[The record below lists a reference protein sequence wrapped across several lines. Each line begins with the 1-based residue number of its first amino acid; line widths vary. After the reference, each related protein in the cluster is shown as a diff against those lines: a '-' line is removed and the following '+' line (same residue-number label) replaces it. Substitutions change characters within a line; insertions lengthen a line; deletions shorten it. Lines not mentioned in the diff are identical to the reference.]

1 MPPRSENW
9 SSVVPDEPGFVHA
22 KDGTAPLASA
32 VDQNSHH
39 VVATKAKVVTTAR
52 QPARHTRATRKHR
65 PKLRFGLHGW
75 SGVVSTTFTLAA
87 ALAAH
92 RYSESAWS
100 STLSICAA
108 ITASISAS
116 SGVPLI
122 GQAPVRTV
130 ISKNVIPPHREAFR
144 RTASSVYYLSSRI
157 AWNHI
162 RRYFGG
168 LGSSNNDNTA
178 LAMLDWTWGCFAI
191 LYAIRYFL
199 PRIHETEWRN
209 GNTYVFVLPMAS
221 GIIADAI
228 FQSPLLQ
235 CRNES
240 SCWNKDVVN
249 EVDLLCVL
257 LSALVVAFVFT
268 LAFRGTLGI
277 RKCYWGSAFV
287 VHSICLYLVVKALPF
302 ILA

>member
-1 MPPRSENW
+1 MSDQDLTTHRPTHSAQAKFIPSYLGPRTLGLFGSLALMLPLHSLLSDLNFNKMPPRSENW

-144 RTASSVYYLSSRI
+144 RTALSVYYLS
-157 AWNHI
+157 
-162 RRYFGG
+162 
-168 LGSSNNDNTA
+168 
-178 LAMLDWTWGCFAI
+178 
-191 LYAIRYFL
+191 
-199 PRIHETEWRN
+199 
-209 GNTYVFVLPMAS
+209 
-221 GIIADAI
+221 
-228 FQSPLLQ
+228 
-235 CRNES
+235 
-240 SCWNKDVVN
+240 
-249 EVDLLCVL
+249 
-257 LSALVVAFVFT
+257 
-268 LAFRGTLGI
+268 
-277 RKCYWGSAFV
+277 
-287 VHSICLYLVVKALPF
+287 
-302 ILA
+302 